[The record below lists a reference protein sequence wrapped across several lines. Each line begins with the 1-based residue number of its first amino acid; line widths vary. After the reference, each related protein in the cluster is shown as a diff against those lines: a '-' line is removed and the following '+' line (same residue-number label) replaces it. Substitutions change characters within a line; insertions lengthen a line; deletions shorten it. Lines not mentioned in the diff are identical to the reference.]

1 MKEKTINKCTVKTN
15 EFLTSDSIEKV
26 LFHCI
31 DARNTYKDE
40 VFYIVSTSQN
50 FYGVKDKFD
59 NFIGGSMLKK
69 DLENQVFLEVINDK

>member
-1 MKEKTINKCTVKTN
+1 MKEIRINKCTVKTN

-26 LFHCI
+26 LLHCI

-40 VFYIVSTSQN
+40 VFYIVSTSRN

-59 NFIGGSMLKK
+59 NFIGGMIYKK
-69 DLENQVFLEVINDK
+69 DLEDSIFLKVVN

>member
-1 MKEKTINKCTVKTN
+1 MKEIKINRCTAKTN

-26 LFHCI
+26 LLHCI
-31 DARNTYKDE
+31 DVRSTYKDE

-69 DLENQVFLEVINDK
+69 DLENQVFLEAIN

>member
-1 MKEKTINKCTVKTN
+1 MKEIKINRCTAKTS
-15 EFLTSDSIEKV
+15 EFLTGDSIEKV
-26 LFHCI
+26 LLHCI

-69 DLENQVFLEVINDK
+69 DLENQVFSDAIN